1 MQIKCFIGH
10 HNYIMADSEYVF
22 YIDGPKQEVCAGYLY
37 KSPPENQFKTLKSW
51 KRRYFVLSKCNDHTC
66 QLKYYK
72 SPEDSKPLGSIDLS
86 KVTYM
91 FLHPEMQAMWTWI
104 QKNFRCSSSCV
115 MFMKVPE
122 RDYFL
127 IGENSWEMEKWFNA
141 LFETLNNR
149 PHRLLNPKV
158 FGTFQNISELPQ
170 STIENN
176 QDTDLGFIKYNTH
189 ELPMLPS
196 LIHEPVYDSPVDY
209 KSDQSDSIQMFSRNK
224 SSATA
229 PKVQVLYAGYLY
241 KSPNLSKPAK
251 LMKSWR
257 HRFFVLSKADEDNYQ
272 LAYYKNREKMEKPL
286 GKIDLSMVRL
296 ICTAPEKHQMWEW
309 IRKNFKCLPSSV
321 LFLRV
326 EDFMT
331 KYARDYFLIGENSE
345 DVKCWQ
351 NELLKV
357 IKTQTSQNK
366 ETDYDLQQDR
376 LRAESEPIPKSPHCY
391 ENISPTSMCRQSL
404 PEGTLF
410 YQVPDNTRKEL
421 SSVYF
426 TDDDD
431 DDTEEQPE
439 TPDDNNEYMDMTL
452 ARVVLQQNQQEE
464 DAFFQKNMSTNGLDS
479 SQDLCDG
486 AENPMKR
493 NSAELGCSM
502 GSLPD
507 FNGNCASTEMNT
519 GFPNKS
525 ETHKPVQKEICINRN
540 DLCKSLIFTQKEGKP
555 CVYECKAE
563 TSHLFHKGDQILAL
577 NDLQIETV
585 DEIQTYIRRLTKD
598 EVKLTILRH
607 PGSQP
612 FYAELLR
619 R

>member
-1 MQIKCFIGH
+1 
-10 HNYIMADSEYVF
+10 MADSEYVF

-51 KRRYFVLSKCNDHTC
+51 KRRYFVLSRCSDHTC

-72 SPEDSKPLGSIDLS
+72 SPEDSKPLGCIDLS
-86 KVTYM
+86 RVTFM

-127 IGENSWEMEKWFNA
+127 IGENSYEMEKWFTA
-141 LFETLNNR
+141 LFDALNNR

-158 FGTFQNISELPQ
+158 FGTFKNISELPQ
-170 STIENN
+170 STSENN
-176 QDTDLGFIKYNTH
+176 QETDLEYIKYNTH
-189 ELPMLPS
+189 ELPMPS
-196 LIHEPVYDSPVDY
+196 SVIHEPVYVSPVDY
-209 KSDQSDSIQMFSRNK
+209 QSNQVCDSIQMFSRNK
-224 SSATA
+224 SSPTA

-257 HRFFVLSKADEDNYQ
+257 HRFFVLSKAGEDNYQ
-272 LAYYKNREKMEKPL
+272 LAYYKNIEKREKPL
-286 GKIDLSMVRL
+286 GVIDLSMVSL

-309 IRKNFKCLPSSV
+309 IRRNFKCLPSSV

-326 EDFMT
+326 EDFML

-345 DVKCWQ
+345 DVNCWHNKLQ
-351 NELLKV
+351 KV
-357 IKTQTSQNK
+357 IKTQPSQNK
-366 ETDYDLQQDR
+366 ETDYDLQLDR
-376 LRAESEPIPKSPHCY
+376 LRAESEPTPKSPHCI
-391 ENISPTSMCRQSL
+391 EKPSLTSMFRQSA
-404 PEGTLF
+404 PSGTL
-410 YQVPDNTRKEL
+410 YYHQGPTKT
-421 SSVYF
+421 VYF

-439 TPDDNNEYMDMTL
+439 IPDDNSEYMDMTL
-452 ARVVLQQNQQEE
+452 ASAVMRQNQREE
-464 DAFFQKNMSTNGLDS
+464 DACFQKNTSTNGLDS
-479 SQDLCDG
+479 SHDLCDG
-486 AENPMKR
+486 ADNPMKR
-493 NSAELGCSM
+493 NSAELRCFK

-507 FNGNCASTEMNT
+507 FNGNCAYTEMNK
-519 GFPNKS
+519 GFPNNS
-525 ETHKPVQKEICINRN
+525 ETHKPVKKEICINRN
-540 DLCKSLIFTQKEGKP
+540 DLCKGLIFTQKEGKP
-555 CVYECKAE
+555 CVSECKTE
-563 TSHLFHKGDQILAL
+563 TPHLFHKGDQILAL

-585 DEIQTYIRRLTKD
+585 DEIQTYIKRLTKD

-607 PGSQP
+607 SGSQP